1 MAFGVSLLG
10 LAILLAAAAR
20 GVRHGRRWGW
30 RTAVAVAALGILW
43 GLAMA
48 VVGAIGL
55 VYALAP
61 LSWPCPS
68 WSRATSSSP
77 RQKPGSRALD
87 ARPVDGVPSQLAAWR
102 PTWPRGAKGDFG
114 PLGAIDGPL
123 VRATRGSMWSAASLA
138 PCQSK
143 ERKGKGATEP

>member
-1 MAFGVSLLG
+1 MGAAVADSKPRPERLRRPAGIDHASSFLHVVAAFLGWGALWAIPTRLDFKPMAFGVSLLG

-55 VYALAP
+55 VYALASGQLDGLP
-61 LSWPCPS
+61 LPY
-68 WSRATSSSP
+68 
-77 RQKPGSRALD
+77 L
-87 ARPVDGVPSQLAAWR
+87 
-102 PTWPRGAKGDFG
+102 
-114 PLGAIDGPL
+114 
-123 VRATRGSMWSAASLA
+123 
-138 PCQSK
+138 
-143 ERKGKGATEP
+143 